1 MGKVRIL
8 TRDDN
13 PFHDRVEAGRCLAD
27 ALQYLSKQ
35 EIIVLGIPRGGVVVA
50 NEIARGLGSELD
62 VILTRKLGAPG
73 NPELA
78 IGAVSET
85 GELILDKHLAAI
97 VGADEEYI
105 KREKERQLAEIER
118 LVCSYRVRKA
128 KVKLHGKV
136 VILVDDGVATG
147 STIIAAIQAVR
158 HEKPSR
164 LIVGLPVGP
173 ESAIRKLANLADEV
187 LCVRVPPYFSAV
199 GQFYEVFGQT
209 SDEEVLKILGEGTSV
224 S

>member
-8 TRDDN
+8 ARDDR
-13 PFHDRVEAGRCLAD
+13 PFHNRIEAGRCLGD

-50 NEIARGLGSELD
+50 NEIARGLGAEMD
-62 VILTRKLGAPG
+62 IVLTRKLGAPG

-105 KREKERQLAEIER
+105 KQEKERQSAEIER
-118 LVCSYRVRKA
+118 LVRSYRVRKA
-128 KVKLHGKV
+128 KVKLQGKV
-136 VILVDDGVATG
+136 VVLVDDGVATG
-147 STIIAAIQAVR
+147 STMIAAIQAVR
-158 HEKPSR
+158 HEKPSM

-173 ESAIRKLANLADEV
+173 ESAIRRLANLADEV

-209 SDEEVLKILGEGTSV
+209 SDEEVLKILG
-224 S
+224 

>member
-1 MGKVRIL
+1 MGRVRIL
-8 TRDDN
+8 ARDDR
-13 PFHDRVEAGRCLAD
+13 PFHDRVEAGRCLGD

-50 NEIARGLGSELD
+50 NEIARGLGAEMD
-62 VILTRKLGAPG
+62 IVLTRKLGAPG

-105 KREKERQLAEIER
+105 QREKERQLAEIER
-118 LVCSYRVRKA
+118 LVRSYRVRKA
-128 KVKLHGKV
+128 KVKLQGKV
-136 VILVDDGVATG
+136 VVLVDDGVATG
-147 STIIAAIQAVR
+147 STMIAAIQAVR
-158 HEKPSR
+158 HEKPSQ

-187 LCVRVPPYFSAV
+187 LCVRVPPHFSAV

-209 SDEEVLKILGEGTSV
+209 SDEEVLKILG
-224 S
+224 